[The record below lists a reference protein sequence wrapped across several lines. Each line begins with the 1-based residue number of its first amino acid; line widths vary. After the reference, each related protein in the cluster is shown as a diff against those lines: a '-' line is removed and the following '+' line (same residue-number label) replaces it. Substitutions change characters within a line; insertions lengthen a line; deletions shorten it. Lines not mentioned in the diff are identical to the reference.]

1 MKTAFGKPAVFSYQ
15 ETMSAGRRLE
25 GVHQG
30 QSHCEVYGGSE
41 RLHHTKYWRAEQA
54 WKKFERHPTSRS
66 VAIAAAWVINLKK
79 NIPGILVFGIPIP
92 A

>member
-1 MKTAFGKPAVFSYQ
+1 VKTAFGKPAVFSYQ

-30 QSHCEVYGGSE
+30 QSHSEVYGGSE
-41 RLHHTKYWRAEQA
+41 RLHHTKCWRAEQA

-66 VAIAAAWVINLKK
+66 VL
-79 NIPGILVFGIPIP
+79 
-92 A
+92 

>member
-1 MKTAFGKPAVFSYQ
+1 MNFTRTKTNKNQSKKNQSKVKTAFGKPAVFSYQ

-66 VAIAAAWVINLKK
+66 VR
-79 NIPGILVFGIPIP
+79 
-92 A
+92 